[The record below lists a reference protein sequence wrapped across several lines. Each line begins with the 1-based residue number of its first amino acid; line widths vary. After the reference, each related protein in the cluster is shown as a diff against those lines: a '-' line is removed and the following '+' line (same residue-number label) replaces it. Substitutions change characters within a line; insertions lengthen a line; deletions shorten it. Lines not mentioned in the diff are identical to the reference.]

1 MDSARDIQLSN
12 VGGISGPPHEN
23 CRGESSCFLKKKD
36 EKKAAL
42 IIILNDISFGY
53 VICIFV
59 YILHSPRE
67 KMQKH
72 GEFLILHRR

>member
-1 MDSARDIQLSN
+1 MHRYIRTNHYARMDSARDIQLSK
-12 VGGISGPPHEN
+12 VGGLSGPPHEN
-23 CRGESSCFLKKKD
+23 CRGESSCFL

-42 IIILNDISFGY
+42 IIRLNERSFGY

-67 KMQKH
+67 K
-72 GEFLILHRR
+72 I